1 MLLASRW
8 TWVQLSMALIRRP
21 ILFWEKQGGSTD
33 GQRSC
38 KEGKD
43 DEREYKGGVVIVLA
57 AYTTR
62 HQKHSV
68 EGDGTE
74 LGAKLQTLRTVLE
87 QRQDSVLRLVVQAN
101 GQVL

>member
-1 MLLASRW
+1 MV
-8 TWVQLSMALIRRP
+8 T
-21 ILFWEKQGGSTD
+21 
-33 GQRSC
+33 
-38 KEGKD
+38 
-43 DEREYKGGVVIVLA
+43 VLA

-87 QRQDSVLRLVVQAN
+87 QRQDSVLRLVVQAR
-101 GQVL
+101 GQGL

>member
-1 MLLASRW
+1 MVLGA
-8 TWVQLSMALIRRP
+8 ALDGAYKTTQP
-21 ILFWEKQGGSTD
+21 ILGKAKGATD

-43 DEREYKGGVVIVLA
+43 DKREYKGGVVIVLA

-68 EGDGTE
+68 EGEGTE
-74 LGAKLQTLRTVLE
+74 LGAT
-87 QRQDSVLRLVVQAN
+87 
-101 GQVL
+101 

>member
-1 MLLASRW
+1 MVWPGVLDRHLR
-8 TWVQLSMALIRRP
+8 RRP
-21 ILFWEKQGGSTD
+21 ILFWEKQGGSAD

-43 DEREYKGGVVIVLA
+43 DEREYKGGVVTVLA

-68 EGDGTE
+68 EGEGTE
-74 LGAKLQTLRTVLE
+74 LGAK
-87 QRQDSVLRLVVQAN
+87 
-101 GQVL
+101 